1 MEKAIW
7 FDMDGTIANL
17 YGVENWLEML
27 INEDETPY
35 KIATPLL
42 RMNALAR
49 ILNRLQA
56 QGYSV
61 NIVSW
66 LSKNSTCEYDRKVTT
81 AKIEWL
87 RIHLHSVRFDTI
99 DILPYGTPKNINRNG
114 ILFDDEI
121 HNRETWNG
129 IAYDEN
135 HIMEVLKSL

>member
-49 ILNRLQA
+49 VLNRLQA

-66 LSKNSTCEYDRKVTT
+66 LSKNSTCEYDRKVAT

-87 RIHLHSVRFDTI
+87 RIHLHSVKFDTI